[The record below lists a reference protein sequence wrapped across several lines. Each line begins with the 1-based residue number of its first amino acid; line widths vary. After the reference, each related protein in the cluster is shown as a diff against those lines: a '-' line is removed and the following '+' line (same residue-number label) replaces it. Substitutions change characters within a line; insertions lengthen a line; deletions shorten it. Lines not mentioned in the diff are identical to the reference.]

1 MGLYWNDALQN
12 KCRKMVSHMVARKP
26 CEGEKDGLNEMKDY
40 VIDLFIEQGFEIE
53 QVANDDAPY
62 RPVIIAKFMHD
73 KKKTIGFF
81 GHYDVEEV
89 RSEKWTTD
97 PWNLTEVDGRWQ
109 ARGVADNL
117 VPLAQRIL
125 LCSQMSAHANL
136 VFVLQGEEEIGSPFA
151 MEVYS
156 ELNLPKIDLW
166 FEETGYFYKNGDH
179 RVMAFNIT
187 DELRNVFSAL
197 EKLNN
202 EHGRAT
208 KVRERPMNKA
218 FGNQGC
224 PCLVHLVEDIPYI
237 ALGPNDDFSKIHGVD
252 ESINPSLLGISAQQI
267 LTAVEVFCN

>member
-1 MGLYWNDALQN
+1 M
-12 KCRKMVSHMVARKP
+12 
-26 CEGEKDGLNEMKDY
+26 
-40 VIDLFIEQGFEIE
+40 
-53 QVANDDAPY
+53 
-62 RPVIIAKFMHD
+62 
-73 KKKTIGFF
+73 
-81 GHYDVEEV
+81 
-89 RSEKWTTD
+89 
-97 PWNLTEVDGRWQ
+97 
-109 ARGVADNL
+109 ADNL

-125 LCSQMSAHANL
+125 LCSQMSSNANL

-156 ELNLPKIDLW
+156 QLNLPKIDLW

-187 DELRNVFSAL
+187 DELKNVFSAL

-252 ESINPSLLGISAQQI
+252 ESINLHCSGFQLQQI

>member
-1 MGLYWNDALQN
+1 MSLYWNNSLQIAC
-12 KCRKMVSHMVARKP
+12 KDMVSRMVARKP
-26 CEGEKDGLNEMKDY
+26 CEGDKEGLNEMKDY
-40 VIDLFIEQGFEIE
+40 VIALFLEQGFEIE
-53 QVANDDAPY
+53 QIANDNAPY
-62 RPVIIAKFMHD
+62 RPVIIAKLMQD
-73 KKKTIGFF
+73 REKTIGFF

-89 RSEKWTTD
+89 HLENWTTD
-97 PWNLTEVDGRWQ
+97 PWSLTEVDGRWQ

-125 LCSQMSAHANL
+125 LCSEMSTHANL

-156 ELNLPKIDLW
+156 ELNLPNIDLW

-179 RVMAFNIT
+179 RIMAFNIT
-187 DELRNVFSAL
+187 KELEYVFSAI
-197 EKLNN
+197 EALNSDQ
-202 EHGRAT
+202 GRAT
-208 KVRERPMNKA
+208 RVRERPMNKA

-224 PCLVHLVEDIPYI
+224 PCLVHLVKDIPYI

-267 LTAVEVFCN
+267 LTAVEVFCS